1 MTQLSNSYLRPMM
14 SPRAFRVAISFALL
28 MFLAVSGW
36 AASQGRIAG
45 TVKDQD
51 GKPLEGVTVTVRG
64 LERDTLDTY
73 TTNKKGKFTAIV
85 VDASLSHAISLEL
98 EGYESLVDKPL
109 DIGIGNNPLGFV
121 MAKGAS
127 TPTGAKYTGGPSPEA
142 AAVFNAGADAARAG
156 DLVTAQAKFEEV
168 LTIDPDLVQAHSA
181 LAGIYLEGEE
191 YQKAANAADK
201 ALLGSPDDSRL
212 LNLAYEAYKGL
223 GNEAHAAELLARI
236 KELGAGGD
244 AAIVIFNEGAG
255 AAQAGDLAT
264 AIAKFEEALEINPE
278 LDAAYG
284 GLAMTHLGNGDYQ
297 EAADYSEKWLERQ
310 PGIVRGLQA
319 RYDAYR
325 LLGDEAKTQM
335 AFDEFAAASPAMLTK
350 ALQDQAN
357 EAFNMNQIDTAKGL
371 AEKILSVNPE
381 HPRGHYILGLCLV
394 NKGDSAGAKM
404 HLEKFAAL
412 APTDPDAAGAAEMA
426 KSL

>member
-1 MTQLSNSYLRPMM
+1 MTQLSNSYSRPTT
-14 SPRAFRVAISFALL
+14 SAGSFRVAISLTLL
-28 MFLAVSGW
+28 VLVAVAGW

-45 TVKDQD
+45 TVKDED
-51 GKPLEGVTVTVRG
+51 GQPLAGVTVTIRG
-64 LERDTLDTY
+64 LERDIVDTY
-73 TTNKKGKFTAIV
+73 TTNKKGKFTAVV

-98 EGYESLVDKPL
+98 EGYQSTVDKPL
-109 DIGIGNNPLGFV
+109 DIGIGNNPLSFV

-127 TPTGAKYTGGPSPEA
+127 TPTGAKYSGGPSPEA
-142 AAVFNAGADAARAG
+142 AAIFNAGADAARAG

-181 LAGIYLEGEE
+181 LAGLYLEGEQ
-191 YQKAANAADK
+191 YQKAAAAADK
-201 ALLGSPDDSRL
+201 ALVESPDDSRL

-223 GNEAHAAELLARI
+223 GDEAHAAELLAHI
-236 KELGAGGD
+236 KEVGGGGD
-244 AAIVIFNEGAG
+244 AAIVIFNEGAE
-255 AAQAGDLAT
+255 AAQTGDLVT

-325 LLGDEAKTQM
+325 MLGDEAKTQM
-335 AFDEFAAASPAMLTK
+335 AFDAFAAASPAMLTK
-350 ALQDQAN
+350 ALQDQAM
-357 EAFNMNQIDTAKGL
+357 EAFNMNQIDAAKGL
-371 AEKILSVNPE
+371 AEKILTVNPD

-394 NKGDSAGAKM
+394 NKGDSAGAKT
-404 HLEKFAAL
+404 HLEKFATL
-412 APTDPDAAGAAEMA
+412 APSDPDAAGAVEMA